1 MQLSTQERLIALLD
15 DIYVANGI
23 ELDTSAYAAEL
34 LALMRIPPSQ
44 PASGPPQSIW
54 SESDVVLITYADSI
68 RRPAKQR
75 EAPLKTLHDF
85 IERYLSTSINTVHV
99 LPFFPH
105 SSDSGF
111 SVIDFDVVD
120 PELGDWDDVE
130 ALSAHYRV
138 MADLVINHG
147 SAQSQW
153 FSNYLEGRTPGAGY
167 YLEADPAL
175 DYQAVVRPR
184 TSPLLREVETSN
196 GVRHVWC
203 TFSHDQVD
211 FNFRNPALLGEFVRI
226 IRKYLDNGVRIFRL
240 DAVAFIWKELG
251 TRCINLHETHAL
263 VRLLRLLLESAEPD
277 SVVVTETNIPNQENL
292 SYFGNA
298 NEAHWIYNF
307 SLPPLLLYT
316 LMAGDCTYLKRW
328 MMSMPPAQV
337 GTAYF
342 NFLASHDG
350 IGLRPTEGL
359 LTEREIDSLV
369 AMMENFGGRVSY
381 RSLPGGASRPYEI
394 NISLIDAMRGTFEG
408 VDDYAEDRFL
418 CAHALMFAL
427 EGVPGVYV
435 HSFLATG
442 NDYEGVERFG
452 ENRAINRHK
461 WDHDSLVAELA
472 ADSQH
477 ARILSRLSRLL
488 QIRREQPAFHPN
500 ATQFTLHLGDQ
511 LFGFW
516 RQSMQRDQSIFA
528 IANISSQP
536 QQLDLSQINLI
547 AAENWFDLISGD
559 AFPDHLQSL
568 LLHPYQTLWISN
580 SR

>member
-1 MQLSTQERLIALLD
+1 MQLNVHERLVALLD
-15 DIYVANGI
+15 DIYTTNDIAVDVDAFA
-23 ELDTSAYAAEL
+23 TEL
-34 LALMRIPPSQ
+34 LAVMRVPSGQ
-44 PASGPPQSIW
+44 PTAASPVSIW
-54 SESDVVLITYADSI
+54 SESDVVLITYADSV
-68 RRPAKQR
+68 RPAADAG
-75 EAPLKTLHDF
+75 EAPLQTLRGFVD
-85 IERYLSTSINTVHV
+85 RYLSQCINTVHV

-111 SVIDFDVVD
+111 SVIDFEVVD
-120 PELGDWDDVE
+120 PELGGWDDIT
-130 ALSAHYRV
+130 AISGQYRV

-147 SAQSQW
+147 SARSQW
-153 FSNYLEGRTPGAGY
+153 FSNYCAGLSPGEGY
-167 YLEADPAL
+167 FLEADPAL

-184 TSPLLREVETSN
+184 TSPLLREVQTHA
-196 GVRHVWC
+196 GLKHLWC

-211 FNFRNPALLGEFVRI
+211 FNFRNPRLLGEFIRI
-226 IRKYLDNGVRIFRL
+226 IRLYLDCGVRIFRL
-240 DAVAFIWKELG
+240 DAVAFLWKELG

-263 VRLLRLLLESAEPD
+263 VRLLRLLLEAAEPD

-328 MMSMPPAQV
+328 MMSMPPAQL

-381 RSLPGGASRPYEI
+381 RSLPSGESRPYEI
-394 NISLIDAMRGTFEG
+394 NISLIDAMRGTFAG

-427 EGVPGVYV
+427 EGVPGVYI
-435 HSFLATG
+435 HSFLATE
-442 NDYEGVERFG
+442 NDYEGVERDG

-461 WDHDSLVAELA
+461 WRYDALVGELA
-472 ADSQH
+472 ADSRH

-488 QIRREQPAFHPN
+488 NIRREQPAFHPN

-516 RQSMQRDQSIFA
+516 RQSIQRDQSIFA

-536 QQLDLSQINLI
+536 QRLDLSQINLI
-547 AAENWFDLISGD
+547 AAENWIDLISGD

-568 LLHPYQTLWISN
+568 TLDPYQTLWISN
-580 SR
+580 R